1 MELSKDE
8 LIFNV
13 LENLKTYLSVDD
25 NHNHI
30 SIKFI
35 NNAEFTETEFNNFI
49 QSFRFNKNKEIIK
62 DEYLNATF
70 GEFSFTIQKIKN
82 IILYCNSN
90 SLNRT
95 NAIWNKIIEIK
106 KDPIYDLFDINLDF
120 NVNSITPLE
129 NPPLNWEDEE
139 KRFKFVK
146 EFSYELEPF
155 VFAIAKI
162 VKNSNK
168 SFKELKKSH
177 VLSSQ
182 NQKYEFEIQ
191 IDAANKKDL
200 NVSVLLDY
208 IIMVMKSL
216 FVSNI
221 ILTKK
226 QQNLILNQYT
236 TLVKKDMSLPPYF
249 TEVPLLTPKPVTLEQ
264 VNLVNPDD
272 YGAVSILRNY
282 TVTEK
287 ADGERILMYINDSGN
302 VYLINSSLKVEDTG
316 IKAKKEAFNSLI
328 DGEYISCNKRIDGIK
343 RNIYASFDIYY
354 FNGVNLTS
362 LPLIEEKEKSR
373 FDELKKIV
381 KLLDTKGSDFDVSVK
396 EHRYSANI
404 LNDCKEILNNY
415 SNYPYEIDGL
425 IFTPAKLSVF
435 GAYPSIPVPIT
446 NSLGWDRLFKW
457 KPPEQNSIDFLVRD
471 VGEIKKEGVRYR
483 KFGLYVGT
491 NPGMNES
498 ISIDEG
504 LRLRYDREYSKK
516 KYQESKQKG
525 NFIPILFKPV
535 IYNKP
540 DVEYAFIKVN
550 INGEIRAENNDIIRD
565 NIIAEFRY
573 DINEKI
579 WIPIRSRIDKTC
591 IYSKGCFNKTANALT
606 TAMNVW
612 HSIHNPVTK
621 EMITGMAPLFNKD
634 IPEDIQS
641 KNLEADE
648 VYYSRAIPRRSL
660 ISYNMLTFHNIGIN
674 EMLYKKPQKKYS
686 LLDLACGQS
695 GDMTRWISAGYKFVL
710 GIDLVKENIYKGNEG
725 AYARLLK
732 EYGKFNKN
740 RGRESSSFLNAV
752 FAAGDCSLDIRSGAS
767 GVDEESK
774 ELLRIVMSLNPR
786 ITKRY
791 YKYIAGKGANKF
803 DVVTCM
809 FAIHYFFE
817 NQKKLEGFIN
827 NVSSNLKKD
836 GVFICTFMDGES
848 VEREINS
855 TKDKKMVEGR
865 KILNGVNILVWAII
879 KRFAEENKDDN
890 YNKKVDIF
898 IENTQ
903 RIIPEYLVNFNFLVE
918 KMKEFDLELE
928 ETELYSETFNKI
940 KQGIP
945 ENEDLQTS
953 LQKTI
958 LELDKDPVQ
967 KQLSFI
973 NRWVVFKKK
982 S

>member
-8 LIFNV
+8 FIFDV
-13 LENLKTYLSVDD
+13 LENIKTYLSTD
-25 NHNHI
+25 NNFI
-30 SIKFI
+30 SISFI
-35 NNAEFTETEFNNFI
+35 NNGEFTDTEFNNFI
-49 QSFRFNKNKEIIK
+49 HSFRFNKNKEIIK
-62 DEYLNATF
+62 DEYLNTTF
-70 GEFSFTIQKIKN
+70 GDYSFIIQKIKN

-90 SLNRT
+90 SIKNT
-95 NAIWNKIIEIK
+95 NAIWTKTDLIK
-106 KDPIYDLFDINLDF
+106 NDKIYDLFDINLNF
-120 NVNSITPLE
+120 NINNITPVE
-129 NPPLNWEDEE
+129 NPPLNWEDEQ
-139 KRFKFVK
+139 KKFTFVK

-155 VFAIAKI
+155 IFAVAKI
-162 VKNSNK
+162 IKTSNK
-168 SFKELKKSH
+168 TFKELKKSQ

-182 NQKYEFEIQ
+182 TQKYEFELQ
-191 IDAANKKDL
+191 IDISKIKSL
-200 NVSVLLDY
+200 NTNDILDY
-208 IIMVMKSL
+208 IIMIMKSL

-226 QQNLILNQYT
+226 QQNLILNDYT
-236 TLVKKDMSLPPYF
+236 ILVKKDMSLPPYF
-249 TEVPLLTPKPVTLEQ
+249 TDVPLLTPKPVTLEQ

-272 YGAVSILRNY
+272 YGAVSILRHY

-287 ADGERILMYINDSGN
+287 ADGERILMYVNGIGN
-302 VYLINSSLKVEDTG
+302 VYLINSSLQVEDTG
-316 IKAKKEAFNSLI
+316 IKAKKEAFNSLL
-328 DGEYISCNKRIDGIK
+328 DGEYVSCNKRIDGIRK
-343 RNIYASFDIYY
+343 NIYAAFDIYY
-354 FNGVNLTS
+354 FNGVCLTS
-362 LPLIEEKEKSR
+362 LPLIDEKEKSR
-373 FDELKKIV
+373 YVELNSIMKF
-381 KLLDTKGSDFDVSVK
+381 LDTKESEFEVFVK
-396 EHRYSANI
+396 THRYSENI
-404 LNDCKEILNNY
+404 LNDCKEILANY

-425 IFTPAKLSVF
+425 IFTPAKLSVY

-471 VGEIKKEGVRYR
+471 IGEIKKEGVRYR

-491 NPGMNES
+491 NPAINES

-516 KYQESKQKG
+516 KYLDSKQKG
-525 NFIPILFKPV
+525 NFIPVLFKPI

-540 DVEYAFIKVN
+540 DVEFAFIKVN
-550 INGEIRAENNDIIRD
+550 INGEIRAENNDMIRD
-565 NIIAEFRY
+565 NTIVEFRY
-573 DINEKI
+573 DINENL
-579 WIPIRSRIDKTC
+579 WIPIRARLDKTC

-612 HSIHNPVTK
+612 HSIHNPVSK
-621 EMITGMAPLFNKD
+621 EMITGMAPLINKD

-648 VYYSRAIPRRSL
+648 IYYSRAIPRRSL

-674 EMLYKKPQKKYS
+674 EMLYKKPSKKYS

-740 RGRESSSFLNAV
+740 RGRETSNFLNAV
-752 FAAGDCSLDIRSGAS
+752 FAAGDCAMDIRSGNA

-774 ELLRIVMSLNPR
+774 EILKLVMSLNPR
-786 ITKRY
+786 ITKPY

-817 NQKKLEGFIN
+817 NQKKLEGFLS

-848 VEREINS
+848 VERELEAS
-855 TKDKKMVEGR
+855 MDKKKVEGR
-865 KILNGVNILVWAII
+865 KVLNGVNILVWAII
-879 KRFAEENKDDN
+879 KRFTEAEGN

-903 RIIPEYLVNFNFLVE
+903 RIIPEYLVNFNFLIE
-918 KMKEFDLELE
+918 KTKEFDLELE

-945 ENEDLQTS
+945 ENEEQQTP
-953 LQKTI
+953 LQKNI

>member
-8 LIFNV
+8 FIFNV
-13 LENLKTYLSVDD
+13 LENIKTYLSTD
-25 NHNHI
+25 NNYI

-35 NNAEFTETEFNNFI
+35 NNGDFSETEFNNFI
-49 QSFRFNKNKEIIK
+49 QTFRFNKNKENIK
-62 DEYLNATF
+62 DEYLTV
-70 GEFSFTIQKIKN
+70 SFNDLTLTIEKIKN

-90 SLNRT
+90 SIKNT
-95 NAIWNKIIEIK
+95 NAIWTKTDNIK
-106 KDPIYDLFDINLDF
+106 SDKIYDLFDINLNF
-120 NVNSITPLE
+120 NVNINTPIE
-129 NPPLNWEDEE
+129 SPPLNWEEE
-139 KRFKFVK
+139 PKKFTFIK

-155 VFAIAKI
+155 VYANAKI
-162 VKNSNK
+162 IKTSNK
-168 SFKELKKSH
+168 TFKELKKSQ
-177 VLSSQ
+177 VLSSPI
-182 NQKYEFEIQ
+182 QKYEFELI
-191 IDAANKKDL
+191 IDAKNVKEL
-200 NVSVLLDY
+200 NTNNLLDY
-208 IIMVMKSL
+208 IIMIIKSF

-226 QQNLILNQYT
+226 QQTLILKEYT
-236 TLVKKDMSLPPYF
+236 ELVKKDMTLPPYF
-249 TEVPLLTPKPVTLEQ
+249 NDIPLLTPKPFTLEQ

-272 YGAVSILRNY
+272 YGAVSILRHY

-287 ADGERILMYINDSGN
+287 ADGERILVFINSIGN
-302 VYLINSSLKVEDTG
+302 VYLINSSFKVEDTG
-316 IKAKKEAFNSLI
+316 IKAKKEAFNSLL
-328 DGEYISCNKRIDGIK
+328 DGEYVMCNKRIDGIK
-343 RNIYASFDIYY
+343 KNIFAAFDIYY
-354 FNGVNLTS
+354 FNGTNLTS
-362 LPLIEEKEKSR
+362 LPLIDEKEKSR
-373 FDELKKIV
+373 YQELNTIIKFLDV
-381 KLLDTKGSDFDVSVK
+381 KTSDFEVFAK
-396 EHRYSANI
+396 THRYSPDI
-404 LNDCKEILNNY
+404 LNDCKEILGNY

-425 IFTPAKLSVF
+425 IFTPAKLSVY

-446 NSLGWDRLFKW
+446 NNLGWDRVFKW

-471 VGEIKKEGVRYR
+471 MGEIKKEGVRYR
-483 KFGLYVGT
+483 KFALYVGT
-491 NPGMNES
+491 NPSINDS

-516 KYQESKQKG
+516 KYQECKQKG
-525 NFIPILFKPV
+525 NFIPVLFKPI

-540 DVEYAFIKVN
+540 NVEFAFIKVD
-550 INGEIRAENNDIIRD
+550 INGEIRAENNDMIRD
-565 NIIAEFRY
+565 NIIVEFRY
-573 DINEKI
+573 DINENL
-579 WIPIRSRIDKTC
+579 WIPIRTRIDKTC
-591 IYSKGCFNKTANALT
+591 IYDKGCFNKTANALT

-612 HSIHNPVTK
+612 HSIHNPVSK
-621 EMITGMAPLFNKD
+621 EMITGIAPLINKD

-648 VYYSRAIPRRSL
+648 VYYSRSIPRRSL

-674 EMLYKKPQKKYS
+674 EMLYKKPLKKYS

-695 GDMTRWISAGYKFVL
+695 GDMSRWISAGYKFVL

-732 EYGKFNKN
+732 EYGKFNKS
-740 RGRESSSFLNAV
+740 RGKETSMFLNAV
-752 FAAGDCSLDIRSGAS
+752 FAAGDCALDIKSGTA

-774 ELLRIVMSLNPR
+774 EILKIVMSSNPR
-786 ITKRY
+786 ITKPY

-803 DVVTCM
+803 DVITCM

-817 NQKKLEGFIN
+817 NQKKLEGFLN

-848 VEREINS
+848 VERELEAS
-855 TKDKKMVEGR
+855 KDKKMVEGR
-865 KILNGVNILVWAII
+865 KTLNGVNILVWAII
-879 KRFAEENKDDN
+879 KRFTDEIN

-903 RIIPEYLVNFNFLVE
+903 RIIPEYLVNFNFLIE
-918 KMKEFDLELE
+918 KTKEFDLEVE

-940 KQGIP
+940 KSTIP
-945 ENEDLQTS
+945 ENEELQTS
-953 LQKTI
+953 LHKNI